1 MEFNNENVIST
12 VQFCGMQP

>member
-12 VQFCGMQP
+12 VQFCGMQL